1 MAEAIEVGATAT
13 RAATVRR
20 AIAFTLVILT
30 AVAVLAASLATW
42 AKRTVLETDR
52 FTKVAQTLVADDRV
66 IEAIVDAVTPPI
78 LTLVEDQ
85 IPEREDLPS
94 SIAPLR
100 PLLVRSL
107 EGVVRTQLRDLLR
120 SERGQE
126 FVVGAI
132 RRAHATTMELLD
144 GRGLFDNALDVSDGR
159 ITLDLLPVVE
169 RGLTGLQRRGIIPSR
184 IELPEAGSGDGVALL
199 EAAFDKNLPDDFG
212 TVVLYEGDKVG
223 NAQESFGQ
231 LQSALALFRKGVVAL
246 WVAALLLVA
255 GALALSIRRTRT
267 LFQLGVAVAASMT
280 VFQILVFRAAEVL
293 PEVATSPDA
302 RDVAAALVEAA
313 TSGLKRFAALL
324 ILVGIVV
331 AVAGYLANRSAER
344 TASSTLPADEAADEA
359 PTRGVMGWVVAHPDL
374 ARVACLA
381 VALVLLFVWG
391 LSWLSLVVCVG
402 LAGIG
407 TGAVAAVTSPR
418 PAPG

>member
-1 MAEAIEVGATAT
+1 MADAIEVDHGTT
-13 RAATVRR
+13 RTATVRR

-30 AVAVLAASLATW
+30 AVAVLAASMATW

-52 FTKVAQTLVADDRV
+52 FTKVAETLVADERV
-66 IEAIVDAVTPPI
+66 TEALVDAITPPI
-78 LTLVEDQ
+78 LSLVEGV
-85 IPEREDLPS
+85 IPEREDLPAKL
-94 SIAPLR
+94 APLR

-120 SERGQE
+120 SERGQA

-132 RRAHATTMELLD
+132 RRAHATTMKLLD
-144 GRGLFDNALDVSDGR
+144 GRGLFDNALDVSDGQ
-159 ITLDLLPVVE
+159 ITLDLLPLVE
-169 RGLTGLQRRGIIPSR
+169 RGLTGLQRKGIIPSR
-184 IELPEAGSGDGVALL
+184 LELPEAGSGDGIAML

-212 TVVLYEGDKVG
+212 TVVLYEGEAVA
-223 NAQESFGQ
+223 NAEQSFGQ
-231 LQSALALFRKGVVAL
+231 LQAALALFKKGVVAL
-246 WVAALLLVA
+246 WLAALVLVL
-255 GALALSIRRTRT
+255 GALAVSVRRSRT

-293 PEVATSPDA
+293 PNVATSPDA

-331 AVAGYLANRSAER
+331 AVAGYVASRSADR
-344 TASSTLPADEAADEA
+344 TAPAAADA
-359 PTRGVMGWVVAHPDL
+359 TRGGLVGWIEAHPDL

-391 LSWLSLVVCVG
+391 LTWLSLVVAVG
-402 LAGIG
+402 VAGIG
-407 TGAVAAVTSPR
+407 AGAVAALRSPPR
-418 PAPG
+418 SAAPTA